1 MPRHLRLPPF
11 TPSRRYLGPGRASPQ
26 IRFEGDWTQA
36 EPPLLQD
43 AIADAEGRESSLR
56 ARPEITSLCRMDTR
70 IARLCCGRARLEERA
85 YRWAIAERVAGC
97 YCVRRHVSRSSNPR
111 PCLFGGLFSVGRRT
125 SAPAATRTAS
135 GGRRAAVSIAV
146 ALVSGLDVV
155 PVPFHNPWGYV

>member
-11 TPSRRYLGPGRASPQ
+11 TPSRRYLRPIRASPQ

-36 EPPLLQD
+36 ELRLLQN

-56 ARPEITSLCRMDTR
+56 VRPEITSCRMDTR

-97 YCVRRHVSRSSNPR
+97 YCVRRHVSRSSNTPTLFVRWLILHSAADLRPR
-111 PCLFGGLFSVGRRT
+111 RHPYHHLVERHYRCHFRCLRRRPRR
-125 SAPAATRTAS
+125 SASTIS
-135 GGRRAAVSIAV
+135 
-146 ALVSGLDVV
+146 
-155 PVPFHNPWGYV
+155 